1 MPIEITVPR
10 LGWSMEEGIFAGW
23 LKKDGDT
30 VVAGEPLFA
39 LESEKVTMEVEALD
53 RGTLHILPGGPEA
66 AAVVVV
72 GQLLGHL
79 LREGESNAAPV
90 PVAAPVPTQP
100 QAIPASPRARA
111 AAKRLGI
118 DIAQV
123 APRAGARRIIEA
135 DVLKLDRPAAPPPR
149 AAVTTA
155 SRMEEAFRAPHFY
168 LHAEVNAEPLAQLR
182 QQLIPLL
189 PTKPTFNDLLVKAA
203 ALALRENPGLNA
215 HWIDGA
221 ARPRVE
227 LHIGLAVDAN
237 GKLLVPVI
245 RDAAS
250 RSLAEIAA
258 DRARLVELCRTQ
270 KIQRAELDNGS
281 LSITNLGSYGVDRFQ
296 AILNPP
302 QSAILAIGKIAQ
314 RPAVVNGQ
322 VVARLTMPISL
333 SVDHRVADGVA
344 AARFL
349 QSFVELVEA
358 PLRLVLIQ

>member
-23 LKKDGDT
+23 LKKDGDA

-53 RGTLHILPGGPEA
+53 NGTLHILPGGPEA
-66 AAVVVV
+66 AAIVVV

-79 LREGESNAAPV
+79 LREGESIAPAATV
-90 PVAAPVPTQP
+90 PAPAPPTTM
-100 QAIPASPRARA
+100 PASPRARA
-111 AAKRLGI
+111 AAKRIGV

-123 APRAGARRIIEA
+123 TPREGARRIIEA
-135 DVLKLDRPAAPPPR
+135 DVLELDKPTTPPPR

-155 SRMEEAFRAPHFY
+155 TRMEEAFRAPHFY
-168 LHAEVNAEPLAQLR
+168 LQADANAEPLAQLR
-182 QQLIPLL
+182 EQLIPLL
-189 PTKPTFNDLLVKAA
+189 PTKPTYNDLLIKAA
-203 ALALRENPGLNA
+203 ALALREHPNLNA

-227 LHIGLAVDAN
+227 LNIGLAVDAN
-237 GKLLVPVI
+237 GKLLVPVV
-245 RDAAS
+245 RDAAT
-250 RSLAEIAA
+250 RSIADIAA
-258 DRARLVELCRTQ
+258 DRARLIDLCRSQ
-270 KIQRAELDNGS
+270 KIQRADLDNGS

-314 RPAVVNGQ
+314 RPVVVNGQ
-322 VVARLTMPISL
+322 VVARLTIPISL

-349 QSFVELVEA
+349 QTFVQLLEA